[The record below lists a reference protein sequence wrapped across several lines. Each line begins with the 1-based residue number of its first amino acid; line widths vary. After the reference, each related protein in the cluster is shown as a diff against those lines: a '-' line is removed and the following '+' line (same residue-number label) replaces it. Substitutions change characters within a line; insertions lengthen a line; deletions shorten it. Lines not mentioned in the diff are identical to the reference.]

1 MELNKNYQNR
11 DNIKFQGN
19 KYFQKDEIFQNEFKG
34 KLFSSNGFA
43 NNNQEE
49 KFDHK
54 ESHTYNINNN
64 DLFSMKDNLYNTT
77 NNFFIKDYLN
87 MDKTTNIPNN
97 KNPYNNNIN
106 SYSTNDF
113 YNNFKNKFLSDKKS
127 EIDIKYNYYLS
138 NLNKERNNNQDNQKY
153 KDNMIKENEQIQ
165 KLLVEEKNIED
176 ENLKR
181 LTELRFK
188 YLSSIKTFEVP
199 DLPKD
204 KDDTKSLRNKNNKAN
219 KSVFDSESSGFFNK
233 NIVVKT
239 ERNDIQKTNEFNELN
254 NLNRNIN
261 SKNNKNISFPH
272 GGELWKQSFSTN
284 EIIKS
289 SSSIT
294 NKKNI
299 IENQNKINANDNNLN
314 EDKNEVQSNIE
325 NNKINE
331 NIYEIPK
338 ELNKNNNIINISIND
353 KINKKEIN
361 DNSILNN
368 MSEVFSNK
376 NFSQIIDNQMN
387 INNETDFNI
396 RYDDSLEE
404 KHKIIGKNNSSN
416 IINSHKYYNI
426 LNNDENNK
434 NKKEVNK
441 NSELNENNQFNKN
454 KIENIDNYNKIIN
467 ELIQNYKNLENN
479 FNKIQF
485 EYDSLKKEYF
495 DLLNEYN
502 KIKNNPNIE
511 DKKNLFNEYITKEN
525 NELRSL
531 SSNYEYI
538 ITPLINYIN
547 DINTFLNNKNL
558 KRIDILKLKKNLK
571 QVNYNPI
578 CNSDNVD
585 DHPLKP
591 FILLLDNYKNI
602 IINDENITIKKSKS
616 NPKKIASF
624 ESIMKDYNIKED
636 LYLFKPATKNKKK
649 LSKSITDTPVISKS
663 VKTHKYLGKENNI
676 IKTEKIQNKIRTK
689 VYDRKKS
696 NLDKFKKK
704 DISLCKKKKAK

>member
-1 MELNKNYQNR
+1 MELNQNYQNR
-11 DNIKFQGN
+11 DNNKFQGN
-19 KYFQKDEIFQNEFKG
+19 KYFQKDEIFHNEFNG
-34 KLFSSNGFA
+34 NLFSSNGFA
-43 NNNQEE
+43 RNNQEE
-49 KFDHK
+49 KFEQK
-54 ESHTYNINNN
+54 ENNTCNINNN
-64 DLFSMKDNLYNTT
+64 DLFSMKDNLYKTT

-87 MDKTTNIPNN
+87 MDKTTNLPNN

-127 EIDIKYNYYLS
+127 KSEIDLKYNYYLS

-219 KSVFDSESSGFFNK
+219 KSILDSESSGIFNK
-233 NIVVKT
+233 NIIVKT
-239 ERNDIQKTNEFNELN
+239 ERNDIQKTNEI
-254 NLNRNIN
+254 NRNIN
-261 SKNNKNISFPH
+261 SKNNKNISFSH

-284 EIIKS
+284 EIIKPP
-289 SSSIT
+289 SSIT
-294 NKKNI
+294 YKKNI
-299 IENQNKINANDNNLN
+299 IENQNQIISNENNLN

-331 NIYEIPK
+331 NIYEMPK
-338 ELNKNNNIINISIND
+338 ELNENKNIINISIND
-353 KINKKEIN
+353 KINKKEISE
-361 DNSILNN
+361 NSILNS

-376 NFSQIIDNQMN
+376 NFSQIIDNHMN

-396 RYDDSLEE
+396 KYDDSLEE
-404 KHKIIGKNNSSN
+404 KQKIIGKNNSSN
-416 IINSHKYYNI
+416 FINSQKYYNI

-441 NSELNENNQFNKN
+441 NSELNEISQFNKN

-479 FNKIQF
+479 YNKIQF
-485 EYDSLKKEYF
+485 EYNLLKKEYL

-502 KIKNNPNIE
+502 KIKNNPNLE
-511 DKKNLFNEYITKEN
+511 DKKNLFNEYISKEN

-531 SSNYEYI
+531 NSNYEYI
-538 ITPLINYIN
+538 LTPLINYIN

-558 KRIDILKLKKNLK
+558 KRIDIVKLKKNLK
-571 QVNYNPI
+571 QVNYNQNS
-578 CNSDNVD
+578 NSDNVD

-602 IINDENITIKKSKS
+602 IINDENIIIKKSKS
-616 NPKKIASF
+616 NQKKIASF
-624 ESIMKDYNIKED
+624 ESIMKDYNIKEEV
-636 LYLFKPATKNKKK
+636 YLFKPASKIKKK
-649 LSKSITDTPVISKS
+649 NSKSITETPIISKDM
-663 VKTHKYLGKENNI
+663 KTHKYFGKENNI
-676 IKTEKIQNKIRTK
+676 IKTEKIQNRSRIKILE
-689 VYDRKKS
+689 RKKS
-696 NLDKFKKK
+696 NIDRFKKK
-704 DISLCKKKKAK
+704 DISLYKKKKIK

>member
-1 MELNKNYQNR
+1 MELNQNYQNR
-11 DNIKFQGN
+11 DNNKFQGN
-19 KYFQKDEIFQNEFKG
+19 KYFQKDEIFLNEFNG
-34 KLFSSNGFA
+34 NLFSSNGFA
-43 NNNQEE
+43 RNNQEE
-49 KFDHK
+49 KFEQK
-54 ESHTYNINNN
+54 ENNTCNIINN
-64 DLFSMKDNLYNTT
+64 DLFSMKDNLYKTT

-87 MDKTTNIPNN
+87 MDKTTNLPNN

-127 EIDIKYNYYLS
+127 KSEIDLKYNYYLS

-219 KSVFDSESSGFFNK
+219 KSILDSESSGIFNK
-233 NIVVKT
+233 NIIVKT
-239 ERNDIQKTNEFNELN
+239 ERNDIQKTNEI
-254 NLNRNIN
+254 NRNIN
-261 SKNNKNISFPH
+261 SKNNKNISFSH

-284 EIIKS
+284 EIIKPP
-289 SSSIT
+289 SSIT
-294 NKKNI
+294 YKKNI
-299 IENQNKINANDNNLN
+299 IENQNKIITNENNLN

-331 NIYEIPK
+331 NIYEMPK
-338 ELNKNNNIINISIND
+338 ELNENKNIINISIND
-353 KINKKEIN
+353 KINKKEISE
-361 DNSILNN
+361 NSILNS

-376 NFSQIIDNQMN
+376 NFSQIIENQMN

-396 RYDDSLEE
+396 KYDDSLEE
-404 KHKIIGKNNSSN
+404 KQKIIGKNNSSN
-416 IINSHKYYNI
+416 FINSQKYYNI

-441 NSELNENNQFNKN
+441 NSELNEISQFNKN

-479 FNKIQF
+479 YNKIQF
-485 EYDSLKKEYF
+485 EYNLLKKEYLE
-495 DLLNEYN
+495 LLNEYN
-502 KIKNNPNIE
+502 KIKNNPNLE
-511 DKKNLFNEYITKEN
+511 DKKNLFNEYISKEN

-531 SSNYEYI
+531 NSNYEYI
-538 ITPLINYIN
+538 LTPLINYIN

-558 KRIDILKLKKNLK
+558 KRIDIVKLKKNLK
-571 QVNYNPI
+571 QVNYNQNS
-578 CNSDNVD
+578 NSDNVD

-602 IINDENITIKKSKS
+602 IINDENIIIKKSKS
-616 NPKKIASF
+616 NQKKIASF
-624 ESIMKDYNIKED
+624 ESIMKDYNIKEEV
-636 LYLFKPATKNKKK
+636 YLFKPTSKIKKK
-649 LSKSITDTPVISKS
+649 NSKSITETPIISKDM
-663 VKTHKYLGKENNI
+663 KTHKYFGKENNI
-676 IKTEKIQNKIRTK
+676 IKTEKIQNRSRIKILE
-689 VYDRKKS
+689 RKKS
-696 NLDKFKKK
+696 NIDRFKKK
-704 DISLCKKKKAK
+704 DISLYKKKKIK